1 MTIELKTSAKKS
13 APHGSGFQETE
24 LLTVLAAAF
33 EADPPVRWL
42 YPELSAYQ
50 THFPDFAR
58 AFGGAAFARNT
69 HQARDGG
76 AALWIPPGGG
86 PSEGA
91 IEAVIENSIPAE
103 RHSSVFSV
111 FEAMEA
117 FHIEEPH
124 WYLPLMGVVPE
135 RQGQGLGS
143 ALLRPVLELCDADR
157 VPAYLEATTVRSR
170 ALYLRHGFESLG
182 TIDVGG
188 CPAIH
193 PMLRKPK

>member
-13 APHGSGFQETE
+13 ALHGSGSQETE
-24 LLTVLAAAF
+24 LIAVLAAAF

-42 YPELSAYQ
+42 YPELSEYRA
-50 THFPDFAR
+50 HFPDFAR
-58 AFGGAAFARNT
+58 AFAGAAFAQKT

-76 AALWIPPGGG
+76 AALWIPPGVG
-86 PSEGA
+86 PAEGA

-103 RHSSVFSV
+103 RHNSVFSV

-124 WYLPLMGVVPE
+124 WYLPLMGVIPE

-157 VPAYLEATTVRSR
+157 VPAYLEATTDRSR
-170 ALYLRHGFESLG
+170 ELYLRNGFESLG

-188 CPAIH
+188 CPTIH
-193 PMLRKPK
+193 PMLLRPK